1 MSLYKELKV
10 NNYYIIQE
18 SENANL
24 ELVFVIMDTSKTLLL
39 EFQDED
45 QNLRWVRKSDQ
56 LFDIVD
62 KLTKEQAEEYENI
75 FDDETTAEE
84 DDFSSLNTVKDL
96 EKAMVE
102 LKKKLDLL
110 DELEDYADEF
120 EDDDDDLDDDNDS
133 DDDDDDDDDDT
144 DDRIIRMS
152 KN

>member
-75 FDDETTAEE
+75 FDDEITAEE

-96 EKAMVE
+96 EKAMIE

-133 DDDDDDDDDDT
+133 DDDDDDDDDT